1 MRYRVFRSAI
11 SPLVLATDGEIQEVE
26 KQPINFKVT
35 ESGGLVV
42 TSRTLIREVPGS
54 IPGPSY
60 LGGGSVVVPH
70 HQANAG
76 VDPI

>member
-1 MRYRVFRSAI
+1 MFSVQLFH
-11 SPLVLATDGEIQEVE
+11 
-26 KQPINFKVT
+26 NFKIT

-54 IPGPSY
+54 IPGASY
-60 LGGGSVVVPH
+60 LGGGIVVVLH

-76 VDPI
+76 VVPLDHSRE